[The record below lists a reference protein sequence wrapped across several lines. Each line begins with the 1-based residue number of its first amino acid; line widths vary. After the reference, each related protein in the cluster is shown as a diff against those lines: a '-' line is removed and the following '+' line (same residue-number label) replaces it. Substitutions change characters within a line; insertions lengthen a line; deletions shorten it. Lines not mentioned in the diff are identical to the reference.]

1 MNTGNKMID
10 EIRDV
15 ILTVGCKP
23 LVWVRPISFN
33 QKGTNIKLN
42 QILVHF
48 NRLPGGDCLLVC
60 FPYGFSFN

>member
-10 EIRDV
+10 EIRDF
-15 ILTVGCKP
+15 ILKVGCKP
-23 LVWVRPISFN
+23 LGPPYFLQS
-33 QKGTNIKLN
+33 KGTNIKLN

-60 FPYGFSFN
+60 FP

>member
-10 EIRDV
+10 EIKDF

-33 QKGTNIKLN
+33 QRGQYKTKPDFGTL
-42 QILVHF
+42 
-48 NRLPGGDCLLVC
+48 
-60 FPYGFSFN
+60 

>member
-1 MNTGNKMID
+1 MLILYFPKIFTIKADFWLKKMNTGNKMID

-33 QKGTNIKLN
+33 QRG
-42 QILVHF
+42 QI
-48 NRLPGGDCLLVC
+48 
-60 FPYGFSFN
+60 

>member
-1 MNTGNKMID
+1 MQIMYFPPKIFTIKAYFWLKMNTGNKMID

-33 QKGTNIKLN
+33 QRG
-42 QILVHF
+42 QI
-48 NRLPGGDCLLVC
+48 
-60 FPYGFSFN
+60 